1 MSIQQSCYFLS
12 TPQFSVR
19 RTKGDMINYPSMS
32 IFARFKTIQIARR
45 GLELDILCLG
55 PLFYYE
61 PKHSATG
68 GYFLPLQVFEK

>member
-1 MSIQQSCYFLS
+1 
-12 TPQFSVR
+12 
-19 RTKGDMINYPSMS
+19 MS

-68 GYFLPLQVFEK
+68 GYFLPLQVFENCLARLMTIDIIIPYLIEREYI